1 MDFKDK
7 KVLVT
12 GGAGFIG
19 SNLVKNLLEQNY
31 DVIVFDN
38 FSADSNLDD
47 TSHKNLKIIQGD
59 LTNFEDINKI
69 PHTVNSIFHLAADPE
84 VRLFVTN
91 PDSIFKNNI
100 TSTYNLLEWF
110 KNSDAE
116 KFVFTSSSTVYGDVK
131 IFPTAET
138 TPCNPIS
145 IYGASK
151 LACESLISAYCNSF
165 EKIGVSLRLA
175 NIVGPTSSH
184 GIIFDMMKK
193 LQNDHTSIEILGDG
207 TQNKSYLYVDDCID
221 ALIKIFEISKE
232 KYSVYNLGS
241 SSQVTVGSIVDI
253 ITEEAGY
260 PDIKK
265 YFTGGVDGGRGWIGD
280 VKKMLLDC
288 DKLYTTGWKPKLESK
303 DAVRRTVHEFIQKIK
318 E

>member
-1 MDFKDK
+1 MKTEK
-7 KVLVT
+7 ILVT

-19 SNLVKNLLEQNY
+19 SSLVKYLLGQNY
-31 DVIVFDN
+31 DVTVFDN
-38 FSADSNLDD
+38 FSAGNNLSN
-47 TSHKNLKIIQGD
+47 TSHQNLKIIQGD
-59 LTNFEDINKI
+59 LTDFDDINKI
-69 PHTVNSIFHLAADPE
+69 PQTINSIFHLAADPE
-84 VRLFVTN
+84 VRLFITN

-116 KFVFTSSSTVYGDVK
+116 KFVFTSSSTVYGDAK
-131 IFPTAET
+131 IFPTPET

-151 LACESLISAYCNSF
+151 LACESLISAYCNTF

-175 NIVGPTSSH
+175 NIVGPISSH
-184 GIIFDMMKK
+184 GIIFDMIKK
-193 LQNDHTSIEILGDG
+193 LQNNPTNLEILGDG

-221 ALIKIFEISKE
+221 ALVKSFEMIKE

-241 SSQVTVGSIVDI
+241 SSQVTVDSIVDI

-260 PDIKK
+260 PNVKK
-265 YFTGGVDGGRGWIGD
+265 HFTGGVDGGRGWIGD
-280 VKKMLLDC
+280 VKKMLLSC
-288 DKLYTTGWKPKLESK
+288 DKLQTIGWRPKLESR
-303 DAVRRTVHEFIQKIK
+303 DAVRRTVREFIQKIK
-318 E
+318 A